1 MEKTSTDLLQGTL
14 NLLIL
19 RMLQGGKQHGWAISQ
34 RILLTSGDA
43 LEIKEG
49 SLYPALHRLERKG
62 WIKASWGLSEN
73 NRKAKYYEL
82 TLAGRRQL
90 EEEIN
95 YWQGFVSVMTLVLND
110 TV

>member
-1 MEKTSTDLLQGTL
+1 MAGRSPSASCSLPETHWRL
-14 NLLIL
+14 
-19 RMLQGGKQHGWAISQ
+19 
-34 RILLTSGDA
+34 
-43 LEIKEG
+43 EG

-90 EEEIN
+90 EEEIT
-95 YWQGFVSVMTLVLND
+95 YWQEFVSVMTLVLDD